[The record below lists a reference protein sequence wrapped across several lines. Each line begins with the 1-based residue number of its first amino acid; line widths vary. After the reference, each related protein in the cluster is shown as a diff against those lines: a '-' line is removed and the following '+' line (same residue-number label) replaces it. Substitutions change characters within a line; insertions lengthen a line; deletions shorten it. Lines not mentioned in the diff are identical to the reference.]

1 MKLLIPVEIPKGNFD
16 TLGGFLLHRMGR
28 IPKRKEIFR
37 SGDILFVIEDVDMK
51 SIKEVLVTFPAG
63 LERIGEKSGNG

>member
-1 MKLLIPVEIPKGNFD
+1 
-16 TLGGFLLHRMGR
+16 MGR